1 MMEENKK
8 HGARQAPGLSPWA
21 RYKAWLAGLD
31 RGSKI
36 RFRILQA
43 AVVLALAA
51 VAGYAALS
59 AWIKVPEVPNDARG
73 EQLGTANS
81 SQELPEPP
89 NGTPSTGNGRKDGVY
104 TFLVAGRDV
113 MSGSTDTMLLV
124 SYNTVEKTVFGLNL
138 PRDTMVNVSTASK
151 RLNAVYSYNRGKDK
165 AAQAENGMAALK
177 EEVAKLTGIIPD
189 FYVVVEWEAVGELVD
204 ALGGVEF
211 EVPFNMDYDD
221 PYQNLHIHQKAG
233 LRVLSGDDA
242 MQVIRHRK
250 NNDGSHS
257 NGDVG
262 RLQVQQDF
270 LRAVAKKCLQP
281 STLLKIPSLAQIFL
295 DNVKTDLTIG
305 NIIAFAQL
313 ANGMDA
319 ESGVDF
325 ETAPLAASFSY
336 NGASMVTLDGEK
348 LLEIVNE
355 ELNPYTR
362 QIKLSD
368 LELLY
373 RKSNG
378 SFGVTSGT
386 LVDSGF
392 SRPYVPQAAKPAAE
406 PGGKTEETEGPQTAQ
421 PGDGQ
426 PADGG
431 QTGADPGSGGTGQT
445 GTDPGSNGPGQTGTD
460 PGSGGTGQTGTD
472 PGSGGTGQTGTDPGS
487 GGTGQTGTDPGLG
500 GTGQTGTDPGLGGT
514 GQTGTDPGL
523 GGTGQ
528 TGTDPGSGGTGQT
541 GTDPGLGGTGQTDTY
556 SSSGGTGPGQVT
568 QSPGA
573 VQGPAVETEIP
584 TLPNMPEPFDPNLN
598 PPAA

>member
-1 MMEENKK
+1 MMEENKR

-21 RYKAWLAGLD
+21 RYKAWVAGLD

-59 AWIKVPEVPNDARG
+59 AWIKVPEVPNDAHG
-73 EQLGTANS
+73 EQLGTANT
-81 SQELPEPP
+81 SQEPPETP
-89 NGTPSTGNGRKDGVY
+89 NGTPSTGSGRKDGVY

-165 AAQAENGMAALK
+165 ATQAENGMAALK

-336 NGASMVTLDGEK
+336 NGASMVTLDGEQ
-348 LLEIVNE
+348 LLEIVNK

-373 RKSNG
+373 RKANG

-386 LVDSGF
+386 LADSGF
-392 SRPYVPQAAKPAAE
+392 SRPYVPQTAKPPAE
-406 PGGKTEETEGPQTAQ
+406 QGGKTDGAGEAQTTQSGNGQLAGGEQGEGGT
-421 PGDGQ
+421 
-426 PADGG
+426 G
-431 QTGADPGSGGTGQT
+431 QTVTDPSSSGTGQTVTDPGSGGNGQT
-445 GTDPGSNGPGQTGTD
+445 VTD
-460 PGSGGTGQTGTD
+460 PGSGGTGQTVTDPSSGGTGQTVTD
-472 PGSGGTGQTGTDPGS
+472 PGSGGNGQTVTDPGS
-487 GGTGQTGTDPGLG
+487 GGNGQTVTDPI
-500 GTGQTGTDPGLGGT
+500 
-514 GQTGTDPGL
+514 
-523 GGTGQ
+523 
-528 TGTDPGSGGTGQT
+528 SGGTA
-541 GTDPGLGGTGQTDTY
+541 QTDMD
-556 SSSGGTGPGQVT
+556 SGFDGVHHGQVIQGPT
-568 QSPGA
+568 A
-573 VQGPAVETEIP
+573 VQGAVAETETP
-584 TLPNMPEPFDPNLN
+584 AGTLPNIPKPLDLNLN
-598 PPAA
+598 PPVA